1 MTPGSNSGRAGGS
14 QIVAVF
20 IVLAIALWFIQMRR
34 APLQL
39 LERRDCESAY
49 QSARTPA
56 DSALVDARQPLD
68 ATRTDP
74 HAVTCGALRKA
85 GRL

>member
-1 MTPGSNSGRAGGS
+1 MPESRSS

-20 IVLAIALWFIQMRR
+20 IVVVIAIWFIQMRR
-34 APLQL
+34 APTNL

-49 QSARTPA
+49 KAALTAA
-56 DSALVDARQPLD
+56 DSNVVDARQPLE
-68 ATRTDP
+68 ATRTDR
-74 HAVTCGALRKA
+74 HAVTCGELRKA

>member
-1 MTPGSNSGRAGGS
+1 MAEGRTS

-20 IVLAIALWFIQMRR
+20 IVLVIAIWFIQMRR
-34 APLQL
+34 APMNL

-49 QSARTPA
+49 KAAHNAA
-56 DSALVDARQPLD
+56 DSASVDARQPLE
-68 ATRTDP
+68 ATRTDR
-74 HAVTCGALRKA
+74 HAVTCGELRKA

>member
-1 MTPGSNSGRAGGS
+1 MRPQQRTWTG
-14 QIVAVF
+14 QIIGLF
-20 IVLAIALWFIQMRR
+20 IVLVIVLWFMQMQR

-39 LERRDCESAY
+39 LERRDCEHAY
-49 QSARTPA
+49 QAARTAA
-56 DSALVDARQPLD
+56 DSASVDARQPLD

-74 HAVTCGALRKA
+74 HAVTCGELRKA